1 MFRQLHKDL
10 CFQCKSHLN
19 KCRSMFPST
28 RKEYRKEGWK
38 RMARDGW
45 RKRGGTDRKR
55 ERRMECKCV
64 LKSYHTLMGPSREWK
79 QGEFNCRKK
88 ETQSVP
94 RLAFRRARNVDF
106 LQKKKKRNLLGY
118 CQDVANS
125 TLRFLKM
132 FLIGALITSLVPR
145 KKFRN
150 RRIRDQKEAVC
161 WKEKRLSL
169 K

>member
-94 RLAFRRARNVDF
+94 PALLSVAHGTSTSCK
-106 LQKKKKRNLLGY
+106 KKKKRNLLGY

-161 WKEKRLSL
+161 
-169 K
+169 